1 MTKKKNISKKQNKV
15 VCKRIEPSL
24 LSIIKKSN
32 KEAVAILKFIKK
44 LGLKYVH
51 YDVMDGKFVH
61 NTALNMQFL
70 KEIKKLGLKATVHLM
85 VLKPLC
91 YLKKYFKFNVEAI
104 TFHVEPLDITTIK
117 KYLLA
122 IKNQK
127 IKCGI
132 AIKMETD
139 LKKYASL
146 NRYLDYI
153 TIMSVPPGKS
163 GQTYNN
169 KCLHNLKVAKKFKQH
184 NPNLI
189 VQIDGGINLENAKK
203 NYTLVDHFIM
213 GSYFFNNLK
222 NMKKVI
228 KLIKQ

>member
-1 MTKKKNISKKQNKV
+1 MVKKKIISKKQHKV
-15 VCKRIEPSL
+15 GGKIIEPSL

-32 KEAVAILKFIKK
+32 KEATTILKTIKK

-51 YDVMDGKFVH
+51 YDVMDGKFVP
-61 NTALNMQFL
+61 NTALNVQFI
-70 KEIKKLGLKATVHLM
+70 KEIKKLGLKSTVHLM
-85 VLKPLC
+85 VLKPFK

-104 TFHVEPLDITTIK
+104 TFHVEPLNITTIK

-122 IKNQK
+122 IKKQG

-139 LKKYASL
+139 LNKYSSL
-146 NRYLDYI
+146 NQYLDYI

-163 GQTYNN
+163 GQTYNK

-184 NPNLI
+184 NPHLI
-189 VQIDGGINLENAKK
+189 VQIDGGVNLENAKK
-203 NYTLVDHFIM
+203 NYTYVDHFIM

-222 NMKKVI
+222 NIKKTI